1 MTPFFSIVIPLY
13 NKEPF
18 IEKTIQSVLNQTI
31 QDFEIIIINDGSTDA
46 SQAKV
51 DDIKDDRIVIYTTK
65 NKGVSHARNY
75 GIHKA
80 KGKYIAFL
88 DADDYWSQ
96 AYLESIKNLIQKYPN
111 ESVFA
116 SALKIKTNKSTY
128 NASYKD
134 IKRNSQDCVVDYF
147 EASQNH
153 SILHCSSSVFNKNA
167 LAEIG
172 NFDENLSTSEDTDF
186 WIRTG
191 FKFKVGFLNE
201 PLVIHQVVDNSLSKT
216 NRTDFRAIDFNKYES
231 LANGK
236 PFAQQFLNHNK
247 FASAIRFKILGN
259 KESFK
264 TIINQ
269 INQNQLSAKQ
279 KILLALPK
287 SILLLVI
294 NSYNKVSSKKNYY

>member
-51 DDIKDDRIVIYTTK
+51 DDIKDDRIVIYATK

-88 DADDYWSQ
+88 DADDHWSQ
-96 AYLESIKNLIQKYPN
+96 AYLESMKSLIQKYLN

-134 IKRNSQDCVVDYF
+134 IKRNSQDFVVDYF

-167 LAEIG
+167 LEEIG
-172 NFDENLSTSEDTDF
+172 AFDETLKTNEDTDF

-191 FKFKVGFLNE
+191 FKFKVVFLNE

-216 NRTDFRAIDFNKYES
+216 NRTDFKAIDFNKYES

-236 PFAQQFLNHNK
+236 PFAQQFLTHNK

-264 TIINQ
+264 TLINQ

-279 KILLALPK
+279 KTLLVLPK
-287 SILLLVI
+287 SVLLFIVNLNNLI
-294 NSYNKVSSKKNYY
+294 SSKKSYF